1 VTAPARAL
9 RAEMEARLEEAEQA
23 RHAAWLDEDAKMEVL
38 QGREAELRVY
48 IDQILGQVT
57 AKAEAMGANETA
69 AAAAACVDAALLRV
83 ALQEAAAA
91 AAAIHAEMGLQI
103 ETAEAAGDVVVGRV
117 VKLDSVGRMGGGE
130 RDSAVRDIATPW
142 PDDARVDLSM
152 GREGGR
158 TVGARGDAA
167 SRRESRRE
175 AEQVR
180 AAAEALAATVVQ
192 KEACR
197 RGVAALREELLQ
209 LAAEA
214 EAEAEAEVAQRDAA
228 SQGPDELRE
237 LAAAM
242 DASHALVAAR
252 LRSAGEARRASVARG
267 EERRS
272 ELEAREAQLKH
283 DADAITS
290 QAVAEAVAEAEA
302 EAEAGPGKVR
312 PAKPTAAAAAMADE
326 RRRREHDL
334 GAEIDE
340 HAAQVGAEAEAM
352 EARAAGL
359 RESLAEVRADVEAV
373 RLEMS
378 RRLQR
383 ALQARQM
390 VTHLG
395 AERREQLGVRVEG
408 LKAQLDVE
416 RLTWRGSSAPTS
428 RRGEDQ
434 DVDEND
440 DGTDAFRDKIF

>member
-1 VTAPARAL
+1 
-9 RAEMEARLEEAEQA
+9 M
-23 RHAAWLDEDAKMEVL
+23 
-38 QGREAELRVY
+38 
-48 IDQILGQVT
+48 
-57 AKAEAMGANETA
+57 
-69 AAAAACVDAALLRV
+69 
-83 ALQEAAAA
+83 
-91 AAAIHAEMGLQI
+91 
-103 ETAEAAGDVVVGRV
+103 
-117 VKLDSVGRMGGGE
+117 
-130 RDSAVRDIATPW
+130 
-142 PDDARVDLSM
+142 
-152 GREGGR
+152 
-158 TVGARGDAA
+158 
-167 SRRESRRE
+167 
-175 AEQVR
+175 
-180 AAAEALAATVVQ
+180 
-192 KEACR
+192 
-197 RGVAALREELLQ
+197 
-209 LAAEA
+209 
-214 EAEAEAEVAQRDAA
+214 
-228 SQGPDELRE
+228 
-237 LAAAM
+237 
-242 DASHALVAAR
+242 
-252 LRSAGEARRASVARG
+252 
-267 EERRS
+267 
-272 ELEAREAQLKH
+272 
-283 DADAITS
+283 
-290 QAVAEAVAEAEA
+290 AEAEA